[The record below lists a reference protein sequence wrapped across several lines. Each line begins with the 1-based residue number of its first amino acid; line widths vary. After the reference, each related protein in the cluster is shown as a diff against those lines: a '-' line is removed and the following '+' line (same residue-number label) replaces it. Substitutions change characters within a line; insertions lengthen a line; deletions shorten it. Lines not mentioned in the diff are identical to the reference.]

1 MLCPAGNGAGHL
13 SQFLSHSSLSGSQL
27 LVSVS
32 SVGWVPPLGFAA
44 LLRLV
49 TGARTGLNE
58 GAHAAE
64 SCTWEFI
71 EPVGGRGVM
80 LRHAD
85 SPGVVATRE

>member
-1 MLCPAGNGAGHL
+1 
-13 SQFLSHSSLSGSQL
+13 
-27 LVSVS
+27 
-32 SVGWVPPLGFAA
+32 
-44 LLRLV
+44 LRLV